1 MEEKVA
7 AVTTPVSEPK
17 KTSTKDLKRVLGRGD
32 LMSIAVGQIIGA
44 GIFALAGTAI
54 GITGKSVNIAF
65 MVAALLVVLM
75 SLTQIVVSGTVR
87 MRGGFYTAGALLVGK
102 RFAGFYTIIF
112 IITNVAIAMYALSFA
127 DYFLALVPGL
137 NSTLIAAVVL
147 TIFYLA
153 NLLGV
158 KEAARVQNLMVLAMA
173 VALTLFIVY
182 GMPQIQPGYFSGEDF
197 MPGGMMGIFT
207 AAALLTFAT
216 GGANVIVNL
225 GAEAKNPTKDI
236 PFVIIVS
243 TISVAIIYALMATV
257 AAGVL
262 PVSQVANQPLTV
274 VALEILPYPLYVFFV
289 VGGAMFALSTT
300 LNATLGWVTKPVL
313 QASIDGWLPKQLG
326 AINDRFK
333 TPHVLLTIFYFIG
346 LLPII
351 TGWDISGIASFA
363 LILNNVLWLIIALAT
378 VRLPKVLPDMW
389 EKSKFKTSKT
399 NLWILSLVATGSNVF
414 QVYLLFRDLTTLLV
428 IGNIVLFV
436 LAILYAVWRDKSG
449 KVDME
454 ISYEET

>member
-1 MEEKVA
+1 MEERVA
-7 AVTTPVSEPK
+7 PITPEAEHK

-54 GITGKSVNIAF
+54 GMTGKSVNIAF

-75 SLTQIVVSGTVR
+75 SLTQIIVSGTVR

-127 DYFLALVPGL
+127 DYFLALIPGL
-137 NSTLIAAVVL
+137 NATLIAAVVL

-153 NLLGV
+153 NLFGV
-158 KEAARVQNLMVLAMA
+158 KEAARVQNAMVIAMA

-182 GMPQIQPGYFSGEDF
+182 GMPQVKPGYFSGEDL

-243 TISVAIIYALMATV
+243 TVSVALVYALMATV

-274 VALEILPYPLYVFFV
+274 VALEILPYPLYIFFV

-326 AINDRFK
+326 AINDKFK

-346 LLPII
+346 LVPII

-378 VRLPKVLPDMW
+378 VRLPRVLPSMW

-399 NLWILSLVATGSNVF
+399 NLWIISLVATGSNAF
-414 QVYLLFRDLTTLLV
+414 QVYLLLKDLTTPLV
-428 IGNIVLFV
+428 IGNIVLFI

-449 KVDME
+449 KIDME
-454 ISYEET
+454 ISYEEA